1 VCPFQVPFIDNNN
14 PITRF
19 AVATV
24 MIVTTTLITIQI
36 PYVKGYSWFL
46 AAAWMLSF
54 GFVDTLLWG
63 ASLKKVPLGAWVP
76 LLVGVIS

>member
-1 VCPFQVPFIDNNN
+1 MSLVFNLPS
-14 PITRF
+14 TRF

-36 PYVKGYSWFL
+36 PYVKGYSWVL

-54 GFVDTLLWG
+54 GFIDTLFWG

-76 LLVGVIS
+76 LLVGVIA

>member
-1 VCPFQVPFIDNNN
+1 MCPFQVPFIDNNN

-63 ASLKKVPLGAWVP
+63 ASLKKVSLGTCVP